1 MPSLVWIQD
10 PNDAHANPYEYE
22 VQDQFYRE
30 AERYLGH
37 LYNGLDRYVLKF
49 HKDDRS
55 VEKAIWMLQI
65 DAVDALRDCL
75 ETLQSKR
82 HRLTSRLFRD
92 VIESLDLAA
101 YFASRDDASTRDL
114 ATWYRDEV
122 VPNRRY
128 RAFLSRV
135 GAKPESKDKARRY
148 SSLSRFA
155 HRTYRALL
163 QSYSLGRD
171 DLLVYDSH
179 SPILVLPATIS
190 LYCVVLAQLV
200 LDATTALTSGGLIS
214 REEAYAAWVD
224 SIEEETIPFRFMH
237 HVPPSTR

>member
-10 PNDAHANPYEYE
+10 PDDAHANPYEYE

-30 AERYLGH
+30 AARYLDH
-37 LYNGLDRYVLKF
+37 LYKGLDRYILKF
-49 HKDDRS
+49 HRDDRS
-55 VEKAIWMLQI
+55 AEKAIWMLQI

-101 YFASRDDASTRDL
+101 YFASRVEASTHDL
-114 ATWYRDEV
+114 SSWYQDEV
-122 VPNRRY
+122 VPNRKY
-128 RAFLSRV
+128 RAFLSRM
-135 GAKPESKDKARRY
+135 GAEAESKDKARRY
-148 SSLSRFA
+148 SSLSRFT

-171 DLLVYDSH
+171 DRLVYDSH
-179 SPILVLPATIS
+179 SPILVLPATVS

-200 LDATTALTSGGLIS
+200 VDATKALTSGGLIS
-214 REEAYAAWVD
+214 PEEAYAAWID
-224 SIEEETIPFRFMH
+224 SIEEDAIPFRFMH
-237 HVPPSTR
+237 RVLPYAQ